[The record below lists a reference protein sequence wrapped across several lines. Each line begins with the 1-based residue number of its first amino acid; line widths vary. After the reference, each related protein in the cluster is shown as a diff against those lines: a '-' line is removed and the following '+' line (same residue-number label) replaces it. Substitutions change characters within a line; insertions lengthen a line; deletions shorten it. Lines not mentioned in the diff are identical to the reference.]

1 MFCFGAAIA
10 NSQVPPQSAEKEGEL
25 DRGSAEVGV
34 AAQEEEEAAAAA
46 VAELSGGSG
55 DGEAEPGE
63 GVLAQL
69 RSEDSGLGISASPSE
84 QQLLRPGVASE
95 STPLSKEGEDVWRKG
110 GSVDT
115 MTQHLTDI
123 LAFITTR

>member
-1 MFCFGAAIA
+1 MVKSSLFKP
-10 NSQVPPQSAEKEGEL
+10 PPQGAEKEG
-25 DRGSAEVGV
+25 GQGGAEVGV
-34 AAQEEEEAAAAA
+34 VAQEEEEEE
-46 VAELSGGSG
+46 AELSGGSG
-55 DGEAEPGE
+55 EGEAEPGE

-69 RSEDSGLGISASPSE
+69 RSEDSGLGVSASPSE
-84 QQLLRPGVASE
+84 QQLLLRAGAGE
-95 STPLSKEGEDVWRKG
+95 ATERARLSKEGEDVWRKG

>member
-10 NSQVPPQSAEKEGEL
+10 NSQVPPQGVEKEGT

-34 AAQEEEEAAAAA
+34 AAQEEEEEAAAAA
-46 VAELSGGSG
+46 AADLSGGSG

-84 QQLLRPGVASE
+84 QQLLRPGVASG